1 MFSLSKA
8 MFAIL
13 ETALAAHPKNEQRAV
28 NAATREWHQQHEAK
42 AYLQGAGKERIQSML
57 HKMRRVGA

>member
-13 ETALAAHPKNEQRAV
+13 EGALAAHPKNEQRAV
-28 NAATREWHQQHEAK
+28 NAATREWMQQRETS
-42 AYLQGAGKERIQSML
+42 AYLQDAGKERVQSML
-57 HKMRRVGA
+57 QKMRRVGA